1 MKLRIVLKDEII
13 EIRNVTEKAPIT
25 IELIG
30 EEAGWD
36 WDVQTLEFDY
46 EKGKFRDVTKGVHRN
61 AGD

>member
-1 MKLRIVLKDEII
+1 MKISLKDTVI
-13 EIRNVTEKAPIT
+13 EFKNLKDKTPIT

-36 WDVQTLEFDY
+36 WDNQTLEFDG
-46 EKGKFRDVTKGVHRN
+46 EKFIDITKGVHRN